1 MKKKALAFINHNNRI
16 SRFIK
21 RYWEK
26 LGKIAS
32 NHNISPKVFITLVVV
47 SFVLRWGIVGVG
59 ISTVATL
66 DKNTIL
72 VFVILNRMVGFIV
85 PLYLFIRGRG
95 LKWYVYVSY
104 IALIFISIFG
114 TEYGVKFLAYI
125 ISQFR

>member
-1 MKKKALAFINHNNRI
+1 MKKKALAFINHDNRF

-21 RYWEK
+21 RHWVR
-26 LGKIAS
+26 LDKIATA
-32 NHNISPKVFITLVVV
+32 HNITPKVFITLVVI
-47 SFVLRWGIVGVG
+47 SFILRWGIVGVG

-72 VFVILNRMVGFIV
+72 VFVILNCMVGFIV
-85 PLYLFIRGRG
+85 PLYVFIRGRG

-114 TEYGVKFLAYI
+114 AEYGIKFLAYI
-125 ISQFR
+125 IGQFR